1 VFSVDPVTGVVP
13 AEDTLELTVIAELD
27 DCIR

>member
-1 VFSVDPVTGVVP
+1 MFSVDPVTGVVP
-13 AEDTLELTVIAELD
+13 AEGTLELTVAAELD